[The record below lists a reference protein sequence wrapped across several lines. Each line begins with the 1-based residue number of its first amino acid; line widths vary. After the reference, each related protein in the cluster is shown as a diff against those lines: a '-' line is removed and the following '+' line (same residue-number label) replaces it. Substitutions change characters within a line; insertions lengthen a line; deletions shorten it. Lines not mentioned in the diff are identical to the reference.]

1 MALIRPLTRVAS
13 PRVLIVGGGI
23 AGIQAA
29 LEVAAT
35 GLPVT
40 LVEEG
45 PALGGLMAQ
54 LDKTFPTNDCA
65 MCILSP
71 RMLEIARHPL
81 IDILT
86 LTRVLR
92 VEGEAG
98 DFRVSLSTRP
108 RYVDL
113 SRCSGCGECL
123 RVCPRQIP
131 DPYNLGFSQTKAIHI
146 PFPQAVPQAAYID
159 PAACRVFQGKPCEAC
174 LKVCPAGAIDLN
186 QTWEEWV
193 LNAGAVILAP
203 GARPAEVRDFPGYG
217 HPDVVTSLAFER
229 LLSATGPTGGKLLR
243 PSDQTP
249 PGKIAFI
256 QCVGSRDLRGGAAY
270 CSTLCCLASL
280 KEALMAQEL
289 SANGLEATIF
299 YMDLRA
305 PGKGQEQYLEQAKE
319 RRVRLCRS
327 RVTGVE
333 PHPAGGIAVRYTD
346 PQGRPREE
354 SFDLAVLSV
363 GLRASPHLARWAEGL
378 GMAVGEHGFLAASP
392 LIPVQTARAGVL
404 LCGTAR
410 EPMDISEAVVSAGAA
425 AAVASRLLTVSPRI
439 QTRRTRLPETPL
451 LAEHPPRIG
460 VWLCHCGTN
469 IAKNLDL
476 EGLAA
481 YVRELPGV
489 VQVERELFACSQE
502 ATDRMQETI
511 KGLRLNRLVVAA
523 CTPRTHEAVFREVVA
538 GAGMNPGY
546 VTMANIREQCAWV
559 HQGDAPAAL
568 EKARHLL
575 AMAVAR
581 ARVLAPLHFQV
592 FPVISRALVLGGG
605 VAGMSA
611 ALSLADQGFHTYLVE
626 RTGSLGGLARRL
638 YFTLEGPDPQG
649 FLLDLQ
655 TAVYRHANIEVFTN
669 AGLIKTTG
677 QIGRF
682 LSKIRQ
688 ETPAGPQELGL
699 EHGVIIVATGAQEIS
714 PLGRYLYGEDPRLLT
729 QWELEEKIYREDPGL
744 PRVRRVVMIQCVGSR
759 EPEHP
764 YCSRLC
770 CSQAV
775 KNAIL
780 LKERY
785 PAVEVTVLYRDLR
798 AYGFKEGYYLQAK
811 EKGVAFIP
819 FEAERPPRLAA
830 PRRRPLKVRVWDELL
845 GQEVELTA
853 DLVVLSTGL
862 KPAAGSEAV
871 AQGLGIPQTLT
882 GFFQEAHQKL
892 WPVDTAAEG
901 IFLAGCAHYPRD
913 LGETVAQ
920 AQAAAGRAAGILF
933 QTELVRGEMAAWID
947 PGKCRRCLGCLE
959 VCPYGAVHLAATGP
973 PRILPELCRGCGTC
987 VAECP
992 GAAIR
997 MSRFTEAE
1005 LLAQIEAAL
1014 LP

>member
-1 MALIRPLTRVAS
+1 LTRVAS
-13 PRVLIVGGGI
+13 PRVLVVGGGI

-29 LEVAAT
+29 LDAAAT

-40 LVEEG
+40 LAEEG

-98 DFRVSLSTRP
+98 DFQVSLSRRP

-113 SRCSGCGECL
+113 SRCSGCGECA
-123 RVCPRQIP
+123 RVCPRQVP

-146 PFPQAVPQAAYID
+146 PFPQAVPQAAYILSE
-159 PAACRVFQGKPCEAC
+159 ACRVFQGKPCEAC
-174 LKVCPAGAIDLN
+174 LKVCAAGAIDLN
-186 QTWEEWV
+186 QTWEEWQ

-203 GARPAEVRDFPGYG
+203 GARPGEVLNFPGYG
-217 HPDVVTSLAFER
+217 HPDVVTNLAFER

-249 PGKIAFI
+249 PGSLAFI
-256 QCVGSRDLRGGAAY
+256 QCVGSRDLRAGVAY
-270 CSTLCCLASL
+270 CSALCCLASL
-280 KEALMAQEL
+280 KEALVAQEL

-299 YMDLRA
+299 YLDLRA
-305 PGKGQEQYLEQAKE
+305 QGKGQEQYLEQARE

-333 PHPAGGIAVRYTD
+333 PQGTGGVAVRYTD

-363 GLRASPHLARWAEGL
+363 GLRASAHLARWAQGL
-378 GMAVGEHGFLAASP
+378 GVAVNEHGFITTSP
-392 LIPVQTARAGVL
+392 LLPVRAGREGVL

-410 EPMDISEAVVSAGAA
+410 EPMDITETVVSAGAA
-425 AAVASRLLTVSPRI
+425 AAVASRLLAISPRV
-439 QTRRTRLPETPL
+439 QTGKTRFPKTAL
-451 LAEHPPRIG
+451 LAEDTPRVG
-460 VWLCHCGTN
+460 VYLCHCGTN
-469 IAKNLDL
+469 IAKTIDL
-476 EGLAA
+476 EQLAA
-481 YVRELPGV
+481 QVRELPGV
-489 VQVERELFACSQE
+489 VHVGRELFACSKE
-502 ATDRMQETI
+502 ATDRMRETI

-523 CTPRTHEAVFREVVA
+523 CTPRTHEAVFREVMA
-538 GAGMNPGY
+538 GAGLNPGY
-546 VTMANIREQCAWV
+546 ATLANIREQCAWV
-559 HQGDAPAAL
+559 HQTDAPGAL

-581 ARVLAPLHFQV
+581 AQVLTPLDFQV
-592 FPVISRALVLGGG
+592 FPVMSRALVLGGG

-611 ALSLADQGFHTYLVE
+611 ALALADQGFHTYLVE
-626 RTGSLGGLARRL
+626 RSGSLGGLARGL
-638 YFTLEGPDPQG
+638 YFTLEGPDPQE

-655 TAVYRHANIEVFTN
+655 ASVYHHANLQVFTN
-669 AGLIKTTG
+669 SELSQTAGH
-677 QIGRF
+677 IGRF
-682 LSKIRQ
+682 RSRIRQ
-688 ETPAGPQELGL
+688 QTPAGRKEMDL
-699 EHGVIIVATGAQEIS
+699 EHGVILVATGAQEVD
-714 PLGRYLYGEDPRLLT
+714 PRGRYLYGEDPRLLT
-729 QWELEEKIYREDPGL
+729 QWELEEKIHGQDPEL
-744 PRVRRVVMIQCVGSR
+744 PKVRQVLMIQCAGSR
-759 EPEHP
+759 EAEHP

-770 CSQAV
+770 CSQAL

-785 PAVEVTVLYRDLR
+785 PLAEVTVLYRDLR
-798 AYGFKEGYYLQAK
+798 AYGFKEGYYLKAK

-830 PRRRPLKVRVWDELL
+830 PRRRPLKIRVWDELL

-853 DLVVLSTGL
+853 DLVILSTGL
-862 KPAAGSEAV
+862 EPAPGSEAV
-871 AQGLGIPQTLT
+871 ARQLGIPQTLT
-882 GFFQEAHQKL
+882 GFFQEAHPKL
-892 WPVDTAAEG
+892 APVDTAAEG
-901 IFLAGCAHYPRD
+901 VFLSGCAHYPRD

-920 AQAAAGRAAGILF
+920 AQAAAARAAGILF
-933 QTELVRGEMAAWID
+933 QTELVRGEMSAWID

-959 VCPYGAVHLAATGP
+959 ACPYGAVHLAEAGP
-973 PRILPELCRGCGTC
+973 PRILPELCRGCGIC
-987 VAECP
+987 AAECP
-992 GAAIR
+992 GEAIR